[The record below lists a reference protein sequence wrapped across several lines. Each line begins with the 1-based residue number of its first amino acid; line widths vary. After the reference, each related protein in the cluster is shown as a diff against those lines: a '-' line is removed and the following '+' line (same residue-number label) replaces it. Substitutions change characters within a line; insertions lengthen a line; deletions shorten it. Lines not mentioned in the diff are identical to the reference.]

1 MATPSSD
8 PVHKEGVATE
18 GHPYNDFKFGYF
30 LYLPLGNVTHGGVG
44 FVVNSEL
51 SNKFGEPVPSLLR

>member
-1 MATPSSD
+1 VATPSGD

-44 FVVNSEL
+44 FVVSDRKNEQAL
-51 SNKFGEPVPSLLR
+51 I